1 MLDFKVKKI
10 VSQIRFQKE
19 KRFWPHCEKTYM
31 LTSTAQDSHFAT
43 NGFGN
48 GLDNNALSYFIKHV
62 LYARQFSRRGP
73 KSSKHTCLEKDHTLK
88 ETFTR
93 GMMFWFKKQDM

>member
-1 MLDFKVKKI
+1 
-10 VSQIRFQKE
+10 
-19 KRFWPHCEKTYM
+19 M

-43 NGFGN
+43 NGIGN

-88 ETFTR
+88 ETFMR